1 MASLYM
7 RPLYLASATAPATRR
22 DQILHAAKAGFDGV
36 GLRCDREPP
45 SASEVK
51 ELQRV
56 LADTGLSVLDIE
68 VIRVGTEQTGITSAL
83 FDVAAAL
90 GARSILTVSDSLD
103 RSQTVN
109 RLGEL
114 AELAAKSG
122 LTIALEFM
130 SFTSVKTL
138 DDAIGVVAEVGRP
151 EIRLLPDVLHVVRS
165 GSTMDMLSTV
175 RHLIDY
181 VQLCDAPSKSPGDI
195 EQLIHEAR
203 YERLMPGAG
212 QLDLASFLRNVPLSP
227 VSVEVQSSFLQKT
240 ITPLEIAHLAYR
252 STREILEQLDNPEVR
267 NA

>member
-1 MASLYM
+1 M

-22 DQILHAAKAGFDGV
+22 DQILHAAQAGFNGV

-51 ELQRV
+51 ELQTV

-68 VIRVGTEQTGITSAL
+68 VIRVGTEEMSVTSAL

-90 GARSILTVSDSLD
+90 GARAILTVSDSPD

-114 AELAAKSG
+114 AEMAAKSK
-122 LTIALEFM
+122 LAIALEFM
-130 SFTSVKTL
+130 AFTSVKTL
-138 DDAIGVVAEVGRP
+138 DDAISVIAEVGRP

-165 GSTMDMLSTV
+165 GSIMATLATV
-175 RHLIDY
+175 GHLIDY
-181 VQLCDAPSKSPGDI
+181 VQLCDAPAKAPGDT

-203 YERLMPGAG
+203 YERVMPVTG
-212 QLDLASFLRNVPLSP
+212 QVDLASFLRNVALAP
-227 VSVEVQSSFLQKT
+227 VSVEVQSSFLQKAH
-240 ITPLEIAHLAYR
+240 TPLEIAHLAYR
-252 STREILEQLDNPEVR
+252 STRKVLEQLDNPEIR

>member
-1 MASLYM
+1 MAPLYM
-7 RPLYLASATAPATRR
+7 RPLYLASATVPATRR

-36 GLRCDREPP
+36 GLRCDRDPP

-68 VIRVGTEQTGITSAL
+68 VIRVGTEQTGTTSAL

-90 GARSILTVSDSLD
+90 GARSILTVSDSPD

-138 DDAIGVVAEVGRP
+138 DDAIGIVAEVGRP

-165 GSTMDMLSTV
+165 GSTMAMLSTV

-181 VQLCDAPSKSPGDI
+181 VQLCDAPSKGPSDI

-203 YERLMPGAG
+203 YERFMPGAG

-240 ITPLEIAHLAYR
+240 MTPLEIAHLAYR

>member
-1 MASLYM
+1 M

-212 QLDLASFLRNVPLSP
+212 QLDLASFLRNVPVSP

>member
-1 MASLYM
+1 M
-7 RPLYLASATAPATRR
+7 RHLYLASATAPAARR
-22 DQILHAAKAGFDGV
+22 DQILHAAAAGFDGV

-45 SASEVK
+45 TSLELK
-51 ELQRV
+51 ELQTV

-68 VIRVGTEQTGITSAL
+68 VIRIGNEQTGVTSAL

-90 GARSILTVSDSLD
+90 GARSILTVSDLLD

-114 AELAAKSG
+114 AEMAAKSG

-130 SFTSVKTL
+130 AFTSVKTL
-138 DDAIGVVAEVGRP
+138 DDAISVIVEVGRP

-165 GSTMDMLSTV
+165 GSVMAMLATAG
-175 RHLIDY
+175 HLIDY
-181 VQLCDAPSKSPGDI
+181 VQLCDAPAKGPGDT

-212 QLDLASFLRNVPLSP
+212 QLDLATFLRNVPLVP
-227 VSVEVQSSFLQKT
+227 VSVEVQSSFLQKAHT
-240 ITPLEIAHLAYR
+240 SLEIAHLAYR
-252 STREILEQLDNPEVR
+252 STRKILAQLDNPEIK

>member
-1 MASLYM
+1 M

>member
-1 MASLYM
+1 M

-68 VIRVGTEQTGITSAL
+68 VIRVGTEQIGITNAL

-165 GSTMDMLSTV
+165 GSEMAMLSTV
-175 RHLIDY
+175 GHLIDY
-181 VQLCDAPSKSPGDI
+181 VQLCDAPSKSPEGID
-195 EQLIHEAR
+195 QLIHEAR

-212 QLDLASFLRNVPLSP
+212 QLDLATFLRNVPLSP
-227 VSVEVQSSFLQKT
+227 VSVEVQSNSLQRT
-240 ITPLEIAHLAYR
+240 NTPLEIAHLAYR

>member
-1 MASLYM
+1 M

-51 ELQRV
+51 ELQTV

-68 VIRVGTEQTGITSAL
+68 VIRVGTEPRGVTSAL

-90 GARSILTVSDSLD
+90 GARAILTVSDSPD

-114 AELAAKSG
+114 AEMAAQSK

-130 SFTSVKTL
+130 AFTSVKTL
-138 DDAIGVVAEVGRP
+138 DDAISVIAEVGRP

-165 GSTMDMLSTV
+165 GSIMATLATV
-175 RHLIDY
+175 AHLIDY
-181 VQLCDAPSKSPGDI
+181 VQLCDAPSNGPADN
-195 EQLIHEAR
+195 EQLLHEAR

-212 QLDLASFLRNVPLSP
+212 QLDLASFLRNVAVVP
-227 VSVEVQSSFLQKT
+227 VSVEVQSSFLQKAR
-240 ITPLEIAHLAYR
+240 TPLDIAHLAYR
-252 STREILEQLDNPEVR
+252 STQKTLEQLDNPEIR